1 MSLLSG
7 SDAPAS
13 ENASPLHV
21 LVVEDN
27 PELNEYLTLELRD
40 AELISDRPTTVS
52 NAADLQGALEV
63 LDRGGVDLVLLDL
76 GLADSSGLDTVFRVT
91 EQAPATPVVVVTG
104 SPTDELAEQV
114 LLAGAQ
120 DFLVKGTFTGT
131 ALQRLLRFTLARHR
145 HTLELFTSMA
155 HSGDDDQL
163 TRLESL
169 GAAGVGVA
177 SRSLGRVTLAETYP
191 EAFAAAVAE
200 YSQLVPS
207 RLEERGLHV
216 DYQVSS
222 RTRAVAWDIGH
233 LRATPRD
240 VVDVHLAAV
249 RALTAGRSRT
259 RANALFR
266 SGESLLT
273 ETLGHLAAFYRAQ
286 ALGRPPARGD
296 GPPQTEPLEDQA

>member
-1 MSLLSG
+1 VSG
-7 SDAPAS
+7 SETTSPEGD
-13 ENASPLHV
+13 SPLHV

-27 PELNEYLTLELRD
+27 PELTEYLTLELQG
-40 AELISDRPTTVS
+40 AELISGRTTTVS
-52 NAADLQGALEV
+52 EAPDLHQALEI
-63 LDRGGVDLVLLDL
+63 LDLGGVDLVLLDL
-76 GLADSSGLDTVFRVT
+76 GLSDSSGLDTVFRVT

-104 SPTDELAEQV
+104 SATEELAEQV

-120 DFLVKGTFTGT
+120 DFLIKGTFSGA
-131 ALQRLLRFTLARHR
+131 ALQRMLRFTLARHR

-249 RALTAGRSRT
+249 RALTEGKARN

-286 ALGRPPARGD
+286 ALGRPPVRGAD
-296 GPPQTEPLEDQA
+296 APPTEPVEVLE